1 MNIKN
6 IFFGISLFVLS
17 GIIFVF
23 GSNFPNFIVRGQKLP
38 GPKFFPYAL
47 AFVLIGL
54 GVYFIV
60 KSIVL
65 LKLKKAPRDALLV
78 PAEEITF
85 DGVKNV
91 IAVIAGILFFVPLIN
106 FLGFLLGAMVI
117 STALMI
123 ILNVKIWRSL
133 IYSVI
138 LVVLIFLI
146 FGMVFKIPLP
156 EGSLIAMF
164 QG

>member
-23 GSNFPNFIVRGQKLP
+23 GSNFPNFVVRGQKLP

-54 GVYFIV
+54 GVYFVI

-65 LKLKKAPRDALLV
+65 LKLKKTPRDASLA
-78 PAEEITF
+78 PAEKITF
-85 DGVKNV
+85 EGVKNV
-91 IAVIAGILFFVPLIN
+91 VAIIAGILFFVPLIN
-106 FLGFLLGAMVI
+106 LLGFLLGAMVI
-117 STALMI
+117 STVLMTT
-123 ILNVKIWRSL
+123 LNVKLWHSL
-133 IYSVI
+133 IYSAV